1 MELNETSN
9 FLRRESLKTKV
20 FYTAELSISVA
31 LTQHITCVDYKPMFV
46 VVVSSYYY

>member
-20 FYTAELSISVA
+20 FYTEELSISVA
-31 LTQHITCVDYKPMFV
+31 LTQHIKCVDYKPMSTAV
-46 VVVSSYYY
+46 VTIID